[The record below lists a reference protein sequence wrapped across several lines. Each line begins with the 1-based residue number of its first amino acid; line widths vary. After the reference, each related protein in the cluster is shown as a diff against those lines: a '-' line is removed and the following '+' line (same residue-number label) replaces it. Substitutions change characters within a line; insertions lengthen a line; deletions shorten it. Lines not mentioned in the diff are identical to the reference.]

1 VTTPGLC
8 FSAAV
13 CPGAG
18 AASRS
23 SSHPAEVRA
32 VFIARRLPSFEKLD
46 DTAWMLAPT
55 LDDAAPRTH
64 VEIPSPRGTSLPPPP
79 PLTMLPSLSVVPPPP
94 SIPPPP
100 DDDGGRLR
108 SG

>member
-1 VTTPGLC
+1 LVTTPGLC
-8 FSAAV
+8 FSAAG

-23 SSHPAEVRA
+23 SSPPADVRA
-32 VFIARRLPSFEKLD
+32 VFARRLPSFEKLD

-55 LDDAAPRTH
+55 LDDAAPRTL
-64 VEIPSPRGTSLPPPP
+64 VEIPSPRGTSLPPPTS
-79 PLTMLPSLSVVPPPP
+79 LTMSPSLSVVPPP

-100 DDDGGRLR
+100 DDDGGRPR